1 MMILSSV
8 EMMRGLGGDAAL
20 YYDYDGVC
28 VIYVFDGVDKVLM
41 RLDLF

>member
-20 YYDYDGVC
+20 YYDGVC